1 VGADRP
7 WRGVA
12 WARVLVVCGLLVGS
26 GWLRSWQ
33 DRRIQQGLNEG
44 RAAVVPLEK
53 VPLEVGE
60 WSGVDTAIDEQIAR
74 VTGADKIVTRR
85 YTNRNTGVV
94 IDVILLYG
102 PAGNMFIHAPTLC
115 YPTAGFDTV
124 EGPEVKAVPV
134 GAPATPAATA
144 ATATVPF
151 LAAVYAKGEGTRAE
165 LQEVYW
171 TWRYNGQWTPQVL
184 KPKQIERVPSMIK
197 VHTSRRV
204 LRGERRDANNPNE
217 ALLRV
222 LIPEIER
229 LLPSRLSPT
238 T

>member
-1 VGADRP
+1 M
-7 WRGVA
+7 
-12 WARVLVVCGLLVGS
+12 RVLVVCGLLIGS

-33 DRRIQQGLNEG
+33 DRRIQRGLNEG

-53 VPLEVGE
+53 VPLEVGD
-60 WSGVDTAIDEQIAR
+60 WTGVDTAIDEQIAR

-94 IDVILLYG
+94 IDVILLFG

-115 YPTAGFDTV
+115 YPDAGFDTV

-134 GAPATPAATA
+134 GGPATPAV
-144 ATATVPF
+144 TVPF
-151 LAAVYAKGEGTRAE
+151 QAAVYAKGEGTRAE

-171 TWRYNGQWTPQVL
+171 TWRYNGRWAAQVL

-197 VHTSRRV
+197 VHTARPV
-204 LRGERRDANNPNE
+204 LRGERRDVNNPNE

-222 LIPEIER
+222 LMPEIER